1 MRAKKEIAAA
11 RGSRRR
17 TDLWS
22 RHGKS
27 LVFAGINALAKLYK
41 RKNFYRPDPQGYQ
54 RNPLLPKTMSN
65 IYARKDSPLE

>member
-17 TDLWS
+17 IDLWS

-27 LVFAGINALAKLYK
+27 LVFAGISALAKLYK
-41 RKNFYRPDPQGYQ
+41 RNNFYRPVPQGYQ
-54 RNPLLPKTMSN
+54 KNPLLPKTVWN
-65 IYARKDSPLE
+65 IYARKDTRLD